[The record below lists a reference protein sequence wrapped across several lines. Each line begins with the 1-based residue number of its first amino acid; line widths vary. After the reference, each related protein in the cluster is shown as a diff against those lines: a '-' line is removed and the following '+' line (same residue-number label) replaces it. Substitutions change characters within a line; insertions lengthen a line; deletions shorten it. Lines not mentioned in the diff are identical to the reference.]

1 MKKTF
6 IFYSDRIDYTEWMT
20 NEEKGILFQTILDYQ
35 NWKDITSDNIVI
47 RMLFPR
53 IKKQLDDDNKKR
65 LEEKES
71 RSKAWKLW
79 MEKRWNNNNSVITN
93 DNSVIK
99 SITKIT
105 DNVNVNVNVNDNVND
120 NTLKESNLYIKG
132 VEDFIIFQKD
142 NIPWIKYQIEK
153 QWEDNYLQKQYQA
166 YNKIIST
173 NKITPLNLDRILEFV
188 KQDKF
193 RNKNIWSI
201 TKLLDKNKEWVP
213 YWVVMI
219 DKIKTKI
226 DESPKVFKIE
236 L

>member
-35 NWKDITSDNIVI
+35 NWKDITNDNIVI

-79 MEKRWNNNNSVITN
+79 MEKRWNKNNSVITN

-105 DNVNVNVNVNDNVND
+105 DNVNVNDNVNVIL
-120 NTLKESNLYIKG
+120 NKLKELWRLEKKYP
-132 VEDFIIFQKD
+132 
-142 NIPWIKYQIEK
+142 NIDMDRLEI
-153 QWEDNYLQKQYQA
+153 
-166 YNKIIST
+166 KIIEMISRCES
-173 NKITPLNLDRILEFV
+173 NKR
-188 KQDKF
+188 K
-193 RNKNIWSI
+193 
-201 TKLLDKNKEWVP
+201 TKDWKLFAWRWLDKEP
-213 YWVVMI
+213 YKKVVV
-219 DKIKTKI
+219 KKS
-226 DESPKVFKIE
+226 DEDIRK
-236 L
+236 